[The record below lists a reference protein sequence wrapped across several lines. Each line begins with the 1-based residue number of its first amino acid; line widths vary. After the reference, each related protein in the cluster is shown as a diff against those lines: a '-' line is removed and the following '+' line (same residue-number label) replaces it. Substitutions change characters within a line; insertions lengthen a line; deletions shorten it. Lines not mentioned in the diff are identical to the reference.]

1 MSYLPIDTNHQE
13 MIKEERKD
21 ISMTETPKNINY
33 ARHVTPHS
41 EESKRKISETQQ
53 ARYDMMRKLI
63 RRGQQKQMTEE
74 RVREI
79 CNETLAEYLKKHV
92 RPITNNNRPT
102 NINL

>member
-1 MSYLPIDTNHQE
+1 MSYFPIDTNHQE
-13 MIKEERKD
+13 MIKKERKD

-33 ARHVTPHS
+33 ARHVT
-41 EESKRKISETQQ
+41 
-53 ARYDMMRKLI
+53 RYDMMRKLI

>member
-1 MSYLPIDTNHQE
+1 MSYFPIDTSHQK
-13 MIKEERKD
+13 MINEERKD
-21 ISMTETPKNINY
+21 ISMTDTPKKTNY

-63 RRGQQKQMTEE
+63 RRGQMKQMTEE

-79 CNETLAEYLKKHV
+79 CNETLAEYLKKYV

>member
-1 MSYLPIDTNHQE
+1 MSYFPIDTNHQE
-13 MIKEERKD
+13 MIKKERKD

-53 ARYDMMRKLI
+53 TRYDMMRKLI

>member
-1 MSYLPIDTNHQE
+1 
-13 MIKEERKD
+13 MIKEGRID
-21 ISMTETPKNINY
+21 ISMTKTPKNTNY

-74 RVREI
+74 RVKEI
-79 CNETLAEYLKKHV
+79 CNEVLNEYLNRNAK
-92 RPITNNNRPT
+92 PMNNNSRPM

>member
-1 MSYLPIDTNHQE
+1 MSYFLIDTDHQE
-13 MIKEERKD
+13 MINKETKD
-21 ISMTETPKNINY
+21 ISMTEKQKNTNY

-41 EESKRKISETQQ
+41 EESKKKISETQQ
-53 ARYDMMRKLI
+53 ARYEMMRKLI

-79 CNETLAEYLKKHV
+79 CNETLTEYLKRYV
-92 RPITNNNRPT
+92 RPITKNNRPT